1 MILNLV
7 NPVQFPGADPL
18 CDACFVAPL
27 GVGMPRPPT
36 VLVQNRPRGIVQVVR
51 PDGAMPGAP
60 DRRAGNPVAMTGPP
74 GGGWF
79 PYGASFSTIGCLNR
93 GYKLG

>member
-27 GVGMPRPPT
+27 GAGMPCPPT
-36 VLVQNRPRGIVQVVR
+36 ILVQNRPQGIVQVVR
-51 PDGAMPGAP
+51 PGGAIPVAPGC
-60 DRRAGNPVAMTGPP
+60 RAGNPVAMTGRPD
-74 GGGWF
+74 GERF
-79 PYGASFSTIGCLNR
+79 PYGASFSTIGCLNWA
-93 GYKLG
+93 YKLS